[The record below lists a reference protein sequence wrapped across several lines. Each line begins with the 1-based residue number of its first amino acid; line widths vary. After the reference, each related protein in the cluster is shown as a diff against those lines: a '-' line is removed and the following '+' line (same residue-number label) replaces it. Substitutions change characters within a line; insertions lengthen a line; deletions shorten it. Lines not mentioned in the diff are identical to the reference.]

1 MTRISIILLVFGV
14 IYVIKPD
21 IYRRWIW
28 KETDIMQKKLSPEQY
43 RKVMRI
49 TGIVFLLAGA
59 LILVFS
65 KR

>member
-1 MTRISIILLVFGV
+1 MTRISIILIVFGI

-28 KETDIMQKKLSPEQY
+28 KETDTMQKRLSPKQY
-43 RKVMRI
+43 IKVMRI
-49 TGIVFLLAGA
+49 TGVVFILAGTLMLA
-59 LILVFS
+59 FS